1 LAETAS
7 RLLGRR
13 RGERELDAKLRAHDN
28 NFDALRLLFAVV
40 VLFSHSYALLGK
52 PDELFAMLLG
62 YDTGGGFAVAGFFVI
77 SGFLVA
83 RSALSSGL
91 RRYAAGRVL
100 RIVPALAVVS
110 ILCVLVVGP
119 LTTQL
124 SLVEYFS
131 RPATWN
137 YLNNALI
144 FPLRFVLPGVF
155 AGNPLQA
162 VNGSLWTLPIET
174 AMYIGLPLLVAAGL
188 LSRVGIVLMLAA
200 VSAGLYLGTA
210 YWGLSWDNPGP
221 SPIHNVPLFNL
232 LKFGF
237 FFVAGALLYVHRG
250 RCR

>member
-124 SLVEYFS
+124 SLV
-131 RPATWN
+131 
-137 YLNNALI
+137 
-144 FPLRFVLPGVF
+144 
-155 AGNPLQA
+155 
-162 VNGSLWTLPIET
+162 
-174 AMYIGLPLLVAAGL
+174 
-188 LSRVGIVLMLAA
+188 
-200 VSAGLYLGTA
+200 
-210 YWGLSWDNPGP
+210 
-221 SPIHNVPLFNL
+221 
-232 LKFGF
+232 
-237 FFVAGALLYVHRG
+237 
-250 RCR
+250 